1 MRYPPQFL
9 DRLRGHFRLSEVI
22 GRRVPLKKH
31 GREYMANCPFHNEKT
46 PSFTVSDEK
55 GFYHCFGCQA
65 HGDVIGFIKEY
76 EGLNYIQA
84 VESLAREAGIPLPE
98 LTPRQKQVY
107 DLSEKLYEV
116 LEEATRWFSDQLK
129 RPSNSHAADYFAK
142 RGISEESIRQFRL
155 GYAPRDRQGLH
166 QHLVKKGFPEQLLRE
181 AGILSVAEDGSAYDK
196 FRGRVIFPIRDIGG
210 RVIAFG
216 GRILD
221 SAAAPNAPKYLNSQ
235 ETVLFSKGHVLYNLD
250 IARKAAAR
258 GGQVMLCEG
267 YMDVIALAQAGLA
280 HAVAPLGT
288 AVTENHLLMAWQLSD
303 EPVMCLDGDAAGL
316 KAMARTLDLALPHLK
331 PGKSLHFCLLPQGED
346 PDSIVK
352 SGGAPAMQ
360 ELIKQAI
367 PLVEMLWRTRF
378 NPADMA
384 MPEKRAAARAN
395 LMQAVGHIKDKEVQ
409 HAYREEMNR
418 RLWEA
423 GRLTGSKT
431 KASSRQ
437 TVASPANNLSSRLP
451 LTVSTEK
458 QQERVQQ
465 QILSLLL
472 AVPELFKE
480 PIIESLLETMHFEDR
495 KGEEIR
501 MVIINHIMEGGEGIP
516 EFSLELQPEVD
527 SMTALGNQQ
536 LAFTLRPQLDAIER
550 LELGRQALTLAVESL
565 QSLVVRREV
574 ATSLSAPGAMDEERM
589 QRALALL
596 QESRRLLQ
604 QEYFLKT
611 EDNPS

>member
-9 DRLRGHFRLSEVI
+9 DRLRGHFRLSEVVN
-22 GRRVPLKKH
+22 RRVPLKKH

-98 LTPRQKQVY
+98 LTARQRQAY

-116 LEEATRWFSDQLK
+116 LEESTRWFSDQLK
-129 RPSNSHAADYFAK
+129 RPSNSHAADYIAK
-142 RGISEESIRQFRL
+142 RGISEDSIRQFRL

-166 QHLVKKGFPEQLLRE
+166 QHLVKKGFSAQLLRE
-181 AGILSVAEDGSAYDK
+181 AGILSVSDDGSAYDK

-221 SAAAPNAPKYLNSQ
+221 SAATPNAPKYLNSQ
-235 ETVLFSKGHVLYNLD
+235 ETMLFNKGHVLYNYD
-250 IARKAAAR
+250 IARKSAAR
-258 GGQVMLCEG
+258 SGQVMLCEG
-267 YMDVIALAQAGLA
+267 YMDVIALAQAGIT

-288 AVTENHLLMAWQLSD
+288 AVTEHHLNMAWQLAN

-316 KAMARTLDLALPHLK
+316 KAMTRALDLAMPHLK

-352 SGGAPAMQ
+352 SGGAQAMQ
-360 ELIKQAI
+360 ELVQKSI

-378 NPADMA
+378 NPQDMA
-384 MPEKRAAARAN
+384 IPEKRAAARAS
-395 LMQAVGHIKDKEVQ
+395 LMQAVGHIRDKEVQ
-409 HAYREEMNR
+409 RAYREEMNR

-423 GRLTGSKT
+423 GRLTGSKA
-431 KASSRQ
+431 KASSPQ
-437 TVASPANNLSSRLP
+437 PVPPVNNLTSRLP
-451 LTVSTEK
+451 LSVSAEK

-472 AVPELFKE
+472 AVPDLMKE
-480 PIIESLLETMHFEDR
+480 SIVDTLLETMHFDDA
-495 KGEEIR
+495 KAEEIR
-501 MVIINHIMEGGEGIP
+501 TELLSHIALGGEGLP
-516 EFSLELQPEVD
+516 DFPLSLKTEIERMAA
-527 SMTALGNQQ
+527 SGHQQ
-536 LAFTLRPQLDAIER
+536 LAFTLRPQITADDR
-550 LELGRQALTLAVESL
+550 LTSGRQALLLAIESL
-565 QSLVVRREV
+565 QALVVRREV
-574 ATSLSAPGAMDEERM
+574 RSSFSAQIAQDEERM
-589 QRALALL
+589 QRAFALL
-596 QESRRLLQ
+596 LESRRLLQ

-611 EDNPS
+611 EDNTNA